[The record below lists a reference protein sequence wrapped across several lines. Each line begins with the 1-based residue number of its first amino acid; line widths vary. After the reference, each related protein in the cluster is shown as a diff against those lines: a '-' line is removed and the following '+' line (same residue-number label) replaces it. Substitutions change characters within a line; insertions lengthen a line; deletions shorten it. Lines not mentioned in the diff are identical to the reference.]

1 MTTPTGAK
9 SPRARPR
16 GPRRGL
22 VLGGGG
28 VLGAAW
34 MVGALKALED
44 ELGVDVREFDEFVGT
59 SAGSV
64 LAGLLGA
71 GVSVSDLLVHQL
83 EGAIDLGPLA
93 GYSWDYEKDTGGDR
107 PGLPK
112 VGFGSRELLRR
123 NALHLRSLPP
133 TAVLSAILPEGRGS
147 IEAVGALVGHVVPK
161 GWPDR
166 SGVTVVAL
174 DYDTGERVAFGRTGS
189 PEVDLPSAVMASCAI
204 PGWYQPVRI
213 GEHRYIDGGAWSSTN
228 LDLMT
233 GLELD
238 EVFVLAP
245 QVSFVRDAPTHWRTR
260 VERQWRNRVTLRV
273 LRELAKVHED
283 GTEVTVLGPG
293 EEDLEAFGSNL
304 MDVSRRPN
312 VIATSL
318 RTSAVALHD
327 PAPLPDRTDFEDV
340 G

>member
-1 MTTPTGAK
+1 VT
-9 SPRARPR
+9 ARSASR
-16 GPRRGL
+16 PRRGL

-44 ELGVDVREFDEFVGT
+44 ELGVDVRDVDHLVGT

-71 GVSVSDLLVHQL
+71 GVSVPELLAHQL
-83 EGAIDLGPLA
+83 EGTIDVGPLA
-93 GYSWDYEKDTGGDR
+93 GHTWNYDRDTGGDR
-107 PGLPK
+107 PSLPK

-123 NALHLRSLPP
+123 NALQLRSLPP

-147 IEAVGALVGHVVPK
+147 IEAVGALMAHVVPQ
-161 GWPDR
+161 GWVGRP
-166 SGVTVVAL
+166 GLTVVAL
-174 DYDTGERVAFGRTGS
+174 DYDTGARVAFGRADA
-189 PEVDLPSAVMASCAI
+189 PQVDLASAVMASCAI

-228 LDLMT
+228 LDLLV
-233 GLELD
+233 GQGLD

-245 QVSFVRDAPTHWRTR
+245 QVSFVRDAPSQWRTR
-260 VERQWRNRVTLRV
+260 VERQWRNRVTLRA
-273 LRELAKVHED
+273 LRELHKVHAD
-283 GTEVTVLGPG
+283 GAEVTMIGPG
-293 EEDLEAFGSNL
+293 EEDLEAIGANL
-304 MDVSRRPN
+304 MDVSRRPS

-318 RTSAVALHD
+318 RTSAVALRD
-327 PAPLPDRTDFEDV
+327 PAPLPDRSDYEDV